1 VSWPD
6 DEFDE
11 LAAELRRR
19 VGAEFVLESAEI
31 EQLAEQQRRR
41 RAGLAESARRAMHR
55 GDRVAVTC
63 QAGRWSGQLW
73 AVGDDYVVLETIDTW
88 VEAHLPS
95 VGLEIEPARSGGR
108 SGSPAS
114 ATWRARL
121 TEFELEGTVVSVVAP
136 AANVEASGTI
146 EVVAEDHIAVATG
159 ERLAVLPI
167 SIVAVVLRQ
176 R

>member
-19 VGAEFVLESAEI
+19 VGAEFVMESAEI

-41 RAGLAESARRAMHR
+41 RADLAESARRAMHR
-55 GDRVAVTC
+55 GDRVTVTC
-63 QAGRWSGQLW
+63 QTGRWSGQLW
-73 AVGDDYVVLETIDTW
+73 AVGDDYLVLEAIDTW
-88 VEAHLPS
+88 IEAYLPS

-114 ATWRARL
+114 VTWRARL
-121 TEFELEGTVVSVVAP
+121 TELELEGDTVTVVAP
-136 AANVEASGTI
+136 PANIEVTGRI
-146 EVVAEDHIAVATG
+146 EVVAADHIVLATG
-159 ERLAVLPI
+159 DRRSVLPI
-167 SIVAVVLRQ
+167 TMIAVMLRQ

>member
-1 VSWPD
+1 MSWRD
-6 DEFDE
+6 DEFND
-11 LAAELRRR
+11 LAAELRQR
-19 VGAEFVLESAEI
+19 VGGEFVLESEEI

-41 RAGLAESARRAMHR
+41 RADLAESARRAMHR
-55 GDRVAVTC
+55 GDRVTITC
-63 QAGRWSGQLW
+63 QKGRWSGRLW
-73 AVGDDYVVLETIDTW
+73 AVGDDYLVLEAIDTW

-121 TEFELEGTVVSVVAP
+121 TELELEGAVVSVVAP
-136 AANVEASGTI
+136 VANVEASGRI
-146 EVVAEDHIAVATG
+146 EVVATDHIAIATG
-159 ERLAVLPI
+159 DRLAVLPI
-167 SIVAVVLRQ
+167 SMVAIVIRP